1 MKELKKESVSKIKL
15 VENHEH
21 RTAGLTNNGG
31 HTGQHISSYA
41 NVVKK
46 PQDKSSLLIKGNKG
60 TPVNIEIVKEIVVD
74 HKIPVLSTNVRDNGD
89 TYINFPSLE
98 NRDEATSIIK
108 SKVSADNDVLSMK
121 SKLPEKLTKSELVQR
136 IKQQNVNISNLM
148 SNGSVFEVVFVKE
161 PSTKYPTYQAVA
173 RVSSDIRDAIKLSGN
188 KIYIGLV
195 ACRVTDRFYI
205 KRCNT
210 CQCFGHYSNFHD
222 NDTANKKTKVVC
234 GYCSEE
240 HNSKDCPKKTNNP
253 SSHRCSNCIKIGK
266 NGSGHS
272 AFYYRCPA
280 YLAEQNRL
288 KNTIN
293 YYNGTPNLN

>member
-1 MKELKKESVSKIKL
+1 
-15 VENHEH
+15 
-21 RTAGLTNNGG
+21 
-31 HTGQHISSYA
+31 
-41 NVVKK
+41 
-46 PQDKSSLLIKGNKG
+46 
-60 TPVNIEIVKEIVVD
+60 
-74 HKIPVLSTNVRDNGD
+74 
-89 TYINFPSLE
+89 
-98 NRDEATSIIK
+98 
-108 SKVSADNDVLSMK
+108 
-121 SKLPEKLTKSELVQR
+121 
-136 IKQQNVNISNLM
+136 M

-173 RVSSDIRDAIKLSGN
+173 RVSSDIRDAIKLSSN
-188 KIYIGLV
+188 KIYIGLM